1 MPSLL
6 RIAGFALALVLA
18 WLAAGRLRRAGAGSR
33 VPAYGLLLVGLG
45 LGAIAVFPDLV
56 RPIQDVLGL
65 SGEPLGRLSP
75 SSS

>member
-6 RIAGFALALVLA
+6 R
-18 WLAAGRLRRAGAGSR
+18 
-33 VPAYGLLLVGLG
+33 
-45 LGAIAVFPDLV
+45 IAVFPDLV

-65 SGEPLGRLSP
+65 SGEGLGRLSP